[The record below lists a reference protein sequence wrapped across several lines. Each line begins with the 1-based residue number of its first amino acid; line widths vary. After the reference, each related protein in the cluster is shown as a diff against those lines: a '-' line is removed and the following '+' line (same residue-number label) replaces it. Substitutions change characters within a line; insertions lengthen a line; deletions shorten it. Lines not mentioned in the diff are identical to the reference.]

1 MIPEVTVPPKPNG
14 LPIASTMSPTLDISE
29 SPQLTGWISTASGSI
44 FRTAISVLGSVPTN
58 SAGTSSMPLLKM
70 TVI

>member
-1 MIPEVTVPPKPNG
+1 MIPEVTVPPKPKG

-29 SPQLTGWISTASGSI
+29 SPQLTGLIFIISGSI
-44 FRTAISVLGSVPTN
+44 FRTAISVLGSVPTS